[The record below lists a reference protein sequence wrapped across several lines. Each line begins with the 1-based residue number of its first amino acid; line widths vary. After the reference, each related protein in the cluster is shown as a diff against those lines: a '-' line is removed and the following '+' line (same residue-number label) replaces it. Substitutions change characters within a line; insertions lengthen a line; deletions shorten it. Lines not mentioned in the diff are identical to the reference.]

1 MKAITI
7 ALTLALCA
15 FAIAVSFAAENPNM
29 GTWQLNEA
37 KSKIPAGVGKNT
49 TVVYSAAGSDIK
61 VNTDGVDGKG
71 NAVHSEWT
79 GQFDG
84 KPYPVTGT
92 SVVDSRSVTDKGERT
107 LEIANMKDGSTV
119 STGKVE
125 LAKDGKSRTLDTDG
139 TLPDG
144 KKYHAKYV
152 YDKQ

>member
-84 KPYPVTGT
+84 KPSPVTGT